1 MYKVEKIRKKINI
14 KGPVREREPLNTHTT
29 FQTGGPADI
38 YMEPE
43 DPEELIRI
51 IIGLN
56 ELEIPW
62 FILGGGANI
71 LVSDKGVRG
80 AVISTKRLSRIG
92 LTGDILTMEA
102 GLDISQGALKA
113 GRWGLGGLEFIYGM
127 PGSVGGALWMNARCY
142 GGEISRN
149 LLWTE
154 ILNEQN
160 ERERV
165 PFRESDWDYK
175 VSPFQNRECV
185 ILSAAFRMHRE
196 KTQVLIPRMDEIK
209 NDRERKGHYRA
220 PCGGSTFK
228 NNRSFGSPSGI
239 LIEQAGLKGTKIGGA
254 AVSSWHG
261 NIVINENHASSA
273 EIARL
278 IELVQ
283 QRVQEETGY
292 LLEPEVLKV
301 GEWSDC

>member
-14 KGPVREREPLNTHTT
+14 KGPVREQEPLNSHTT

-43 DPEELIRI
+43 DTEELIRI
-51 IIGLN
+51 VRALK
-56 ELEIPW
+56 ELEIPC

-80 AVISTKRLSRIG
+80 VVISTSRLNRIG
-92 LTGDILTMEA
+92 LTGEVLTLES
-102 GLDISQGALKA
+102 GLDISLAALKA
-113 GRWGLGGLEFIYGM
+113 GRWGLAGLEFIYGM

-142 GGEISRN
+142 GGEISRS
-149 LLWTE
+149 LIWTE
-154 ILNEQN
+154 ILNEKL
-160 ERERV
+160 ERERI

-185 ILSAAFRMHRE
+185 ILSAAFRMQR
-196 KTQVLIPRMDEIK
+196 KKASDLISRMDDIK
-209 NDRERKGHYRA
+209 NDREQKGHYRA

-228 NNRSFGSPSGI
+228 NNRSFGAPSGV
-239 LIEQAGLKGTKIGGA
+239 LIERAGLKGTRIGGA

-261 NIVINENHASSA
+261 NILINENHATST
-273 EIARL
+273 EIASL

-283 QRVQEETGY
+283 QKVQAETGY

-301 GEWSDC
+301 GEWSDS